1 MGVNEIKK
9 KGVNP
14 IILDAGDLFFST
26 PKITVNNRKSEVFR
40 ANAILKGY
48 EKIGCE
54 LLNVGEYELAAGLPF
69 LKEIKTNTQ
78 VPFISANII
87 DSKTGELI
95 FKPYSILERNSIKIG
110 IIGLTT
116 TNSNKKNGFSIDD
129 YKIAGNKYIKE
140 INSQVDL
147 IALLINTDRATQQK
161 LSKDF
166 PDADFIYVSG
176 STHLTRPSN
185 TQNDGGPYIYS
196 FGKQGKYMTVITAN
210 IGDSKQKI
218 VDVSGYESKIKSINR
233 RFNRLQKK
241 DPGKPLKDIYS
252 KQANVLQ
259 LIEQYKSD
267 LTEAEQA
274 IQSAVNTLKFE
285 LLPLD
290 RKVKDDT
297 EMLAFVDKTIATCNS
312 LIVKNSSVNS
322 HKHGHNH

>member
-1 MGVNEIKK
+1 MGVSEIKK

-78 VPFISANII
+78 IPFISANII

-95 FKPYSILERNSIKIG
+95 FKPYSILERNSIRIG

-140 INSQVDL
+140 IKSQVDL

-322 HKHGHNH
+322 HKHGRNH